1 MSALITRVEHAHAKA
16 SDTVKVAQF
25 VETSVIPVAEER
37 AGQFLHHRGRD
48 GARQPLG
55 GQHRASRI
63 RGVVINNVSRSLLP
77 GGTKMK
83 QGLLAFFAAAALAFA
98 QQRPLDN
105 IVSRQYQQEV
115 RPLRLAL
122 DGPLRHHTGGR

>member
-1 MSALITRVEHAHAKA
+1 
-16 SDTVKVAQF
+16 
-25 VETSVIPVAEER
+25 
-37 AGQFLHHRGRD
+37 
-48 GARQPLG
+48 
-55 GQHRASRI
+55 
-63 RGVVINNVSRSLLP
+63 
-77 GGTKMK
+77 MK